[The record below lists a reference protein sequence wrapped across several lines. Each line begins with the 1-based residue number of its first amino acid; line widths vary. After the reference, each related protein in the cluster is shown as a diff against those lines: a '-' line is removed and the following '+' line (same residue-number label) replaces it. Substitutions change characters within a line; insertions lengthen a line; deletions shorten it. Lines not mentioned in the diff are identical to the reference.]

1 MKLTISAGLLLTV
14 LACYTRVYAA
24 YDIFLI
30 PQDEFY
36 AKVERVALA
45 PVVLQT
51 EIAVPESILV
61 HLDSLIM
68 EKLNV
73 AGFDVVPS
81 VVYDEIWT
89 RLNEETGGFFDP
101 YTGERDEALFN
112 KAVERLKQE
121 LTEGFSPDALIY
133 PEVWPVEAGVTYG
146 TAHWDGVSRS
156 ASRLA
161 EVLALSLVV
170 IVEDMDGTELYVN
183 GGGLGVTEA
192 WSRTL
197 GIVTLPPLAA
207 FQVEEW
213 MTEAV
218 DVALRPLVSNRPERE
233 PADNRGEPIP
243 RR

>member
-89 RLNEETGGFFDP
+89 RFL
-101 YTGERDEALFN
+101 
-112 KAVERLKQE
+112 
-121 LTEGFSPDALIY
+121 
-133 PEVWPVEAGVTYG
+133 
-146 TAHWDGVSRS
+146 
-156 ASRLA
+156 
-161 EVLALSLVV
+161 
-170 IVEDMDGTELYVN
+170 
-183 GGGLGVTEA
+183 
-192 WSRTL
+192 
-197 GIVTLPPLAA
+197 
-207 FQVEEW
+207 
-213 MTEAV
+213 
-218 DVALRPLVSNRPERE
+218 
-233 PADNRGEPIP
+233 
-243 RR
+243 

>member
-1 MKLTISAGLLLTV
+1 MWFRPWCT
-14 LACYTRVYAA
+14 TRSG
-24 YDIFLI
+24 
-30 PQDEFY
+30 
-36 AKVERVALA
+36 
-45 PVVLQT
+45 PV
-51 EIAVPESILV
+51 
-61 HLDSLIM
+61 
-68 EKLNV
+68 
-73 AGFDVVPS
+73 F
-81 VVYDEIWT
+81 
-89 RLNEETGGFFDP
+89 
-101 YTGERDEALFN
+101 FN

-161 EVLALSLVV
+161 EVLALSLV